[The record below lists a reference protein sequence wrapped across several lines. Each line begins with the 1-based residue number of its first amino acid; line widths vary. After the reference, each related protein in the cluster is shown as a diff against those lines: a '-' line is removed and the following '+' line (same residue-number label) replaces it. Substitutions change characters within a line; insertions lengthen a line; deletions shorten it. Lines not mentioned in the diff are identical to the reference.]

1 MRQPRAPRPR
11 MKNAAE
17 AECKD
22 FIMSTGLQI
31 TKLGWP
37 YFFVWHPDGGIAV
50 VEVKRKSTH
59 RLKKSQ
65 EQVMAML
72 AAHGIACYKWT
83 PDVGFIKIKP
93 KERQAPLQPIHFHCG
108 K

>member
-1 MRQPRAPRPR
+1 

-50 VEVKRKSTH
+50 V
-59 RLKKSQ
+59 Q